1 MRPAAVVALVAV
13 VRPVVVVERADFV
26 AEINQGQAAGTQGD
40 AVQEFDAVN
49 GVWVVLRQT
58 CQGGGSTADA
68 AVAGIGVVLEGEA
81 AREAAVEMVDEEAV
95 EELAVVVAVDAE
107 LPCVFVGERPADV
120 VMAADV
126 VDPRGMVGQVVAV
139 GEGLVEQVDFA
150 GGEGVPQQCHLQRV
164 VADLAFVL
172 SDVLD
177 DLVGVDD
184 GFGFEEHGRCGDAHD
199 GVERAD

>member
-1 MRPAAVVALVAV
+1 
-13 VRPVVVVERADFV
+13 
-26 AEINQGQAAGTQGD
+26 
-40 AVQEFDAVN
+40 
-49 GVWVVLRQT
+49 
-58 CQGGGSTADA
+58 
-68 AVAGIGVVLEGEA
+68 
-81 AREAAVEMVDEEAV
+81 MVDEEAV

-107 LPCVFVGERPADV
+107 LPCVFVGECPADV

-126 VDPRGMVGQVVAV
+126 VDPCGMVGQVVAV

-164 VADLAFVL
+164 VADLAFIL

-177 DLVGVDD
+177 DLVGVDN